1 MKRFN
6 GFSTVAAIVI
16 LAIIGVIGVGT
27 SLILDGN
34 SKSIDF
40 SSYDFYS
47 IIPGDEHN
55 GQIGDHV
62 KGDKNAPVV
71 IFEYADFQ
79 CPGCASMNPRVNAAI
94 EKANGKLAIVYRNFL
109 LSYHKNGTAAASA
122 AEAAGLQGYY
132 KEYADK
138 LFSEQ
143 AEWEYADAS
152 ERTALFNKY
161 FDEVTDKKGDLEKFK
176 QDISSTAVSQ
186 KISFDMGIGKRV
198 DISVTPSFYIDGQKI
213 DWSNQDGGE
222 IVING
227 KTISWDSPRSGEHF
241 TELLLKIVDAKTK

>member
-1 MKRFN
+1 MKRFK
-6 GFSTVAAIVI
+6 GFSTVAAIVV
-16 LAIIGVIGVGT
+16 LAMIGIIGVGT

-34 SKSIDF
+34 SKSINFND
-40 SSYDFYS
+40 YDFNS

-55 GQIGDHV
+55 GRIGDHV
-62 KGDKNAPVV
+62 KGSKDAPVV
-71 IFEYADFQ
+71 VFEYADFQ

-109 LSYHKNGTAAASA
+109 LSYHQNGTAAASA

-161 FDEVTDKKGDLEKFK
+161 FDEVTNKKGDLEKFN
-176 QDISSTAVSQ
+176 QDISSTEVSR

-198 DISVTPSFYIDGQKI
+198 DISVTPSFYVDGQKI
-213 DWSNQDGGE
+213 DWSNKEGGE
-222 IVING
+222 VIING
-227 KTISWDSPRSGEHF
+227 KTISWDSPRSGEQF
-241 TELLLKIVDAKTK
+241 TELLLQIVDAKTK